1 MWLRLAT
8 DTLLSSSVSGSFYSR
23 WGREEGK
30 GGGEGFM
37 AVIGQCPPTSMPTT
51 TPEVPVKRTMLP
63 CESCAIVG
71 LSSPVPS
78 AGLRTRITPN
88 IHTYIPPKVYRRTY
102 VRMHYRPPL
111 HSTSC
116 SSASALFA
124 TAHTPLSVPHAGSY
138 YHMHTHMYVRTM
150 YVHTSNY
157 HTTPSTLAELI
168 PLLSPFSSTGTLLSL
183 SPSV

>member
-1 MWLRLAT
+1 
-8 DTLLSSSVSGSFYSR
+8 
-23 WGREEGK
+23 
-30 GGGEGFM
+30 M
-37 AVIGQCPPTSMPTT
+37 AVIGRCPPTPMPTT

-71 LSSPVPS
+71 LSSPVPL
-78 AGLRTRITPN
+78 AGLRTRIAPN
-88 IHTYIPPKVYRRTY
+88 IRSYVYTSKSVCTY
-102 VRMHYRPPL
+102 VRMHMHYRPPL

-124 TAHTPLSVPHAGSY
+124 TAHTSLSVPHAGSY
-138 YHMHTHMYVRTM
+138 YHMHTHTYVRTM

-168 PLLSPFSSTGTLLSL
+168 PLLSPFSSTVTLLSL